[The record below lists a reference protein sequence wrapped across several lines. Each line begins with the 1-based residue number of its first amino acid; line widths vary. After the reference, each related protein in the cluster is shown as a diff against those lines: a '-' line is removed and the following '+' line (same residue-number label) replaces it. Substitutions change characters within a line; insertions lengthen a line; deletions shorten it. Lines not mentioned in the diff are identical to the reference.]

1 MKFVKGGGS
10 GALGLALR
18 LHGAERPGEPGD
30 QRVQAAGQAG
40 ERRGDAAGQLA
51 EQLLAGGQLRQARD
65 GVGGQ
70 VGALQEAALD
80 RQRLGVRLGE
90 RVERLR
96 GDGGVAVDPQQAGR
110 AVEVGQQRLAP
121 RLVGR
126 QPRQGVLDD
135 GVLRVGL
142 AKAVAELRQLLD
154 RETAEVRREDRVDVA
169 QPAGDL
175 GDRRGLLV
183 SVQWVTSIVLGP
195 GGRAGAMGTRQGP
208 PSFVAGLAR
217 AACLKAV

>member
-1 MKFVKGGGS
+1 MH
-10 GALGLALR
+10 R
-18 LHGAERPGEPGD
+18 AERARQTGD
-30 QRVQAAGQAG
+30 QRVEGPGEAGQ
-40 ERRGDAAGQLA
+40 RRGDAAGQLA
-51 EQLLAGGQLRQARD
+51 EQLLAGRQLRQARD
-65 GVGGQ
+65 GVGGK

-110 AVEVGQQRLAP
+110 AVQVGQQRLAP

-126 QPRQGVLDD
+126 PPRQGVLDD

-142 AKAVAELRQLLD
+142 AQPVAELRQLLD
-154 RETAEVRREDRVDVA
+154 REAAEVRREDRVVVA

-183 SVQWVTSIVLGP
+183 SVQWVTSILLLP
-195 GGRAGAMGTRQGP
+195 RGRAGAMGTRQGP